1 MIVETNQAKE
11 QQLRH
16 RVIRL
21 VKLNLI
27 LLALNVVAYGVAA
40 LLIRASSE

>member
-1 MIVETNQAKE
+1 MNDVSQTSE
-11 QQLRH
+11 QQLQQ

-27 LLALNVVAYGVAA
+27 LLVLNVVAYGVAA
-40 LLIRASSE
+40 LLIRVLSG

>member
-1 MIVETNQAKE
+1 MNSVSQTSE
-11 QQLRH
+11 QQLKQ

-27 LLALNVVAYGVAA
+27 LLVLNVVAYGVAA
-40 LLIRASSE
+40 LLIRVLSA